1 MEYIDQAKRINWKQL
16 LSAAEEVMGFIQT
29 RSALREFPLEQFK
42 PILPSEI
49 DILPADEEVMWF
61 DDEEDY
67 EEPQP
72 QPPKQKLSLDR
83 TPKRNLVLKRN

>member
-1 MEYIDQAKRINWKQL
+1 
-16 LSAAEEVMGFIQT
+16 
-29 RSALREFPLEQFK
+29 
-42 PILPSEI
+42 
-49 DILPADEEVMWF
+49 MWF